1 MSTAHILIA
10 ARDPALVAK
19 LQALLKILDYTTA
32 GVAASASDARRLAES
47 LKPDLMLIDVRLE
60 EAWQGIQVAA
70 AINKQWQIPIIFL
83 IDSADIEALQKA
95 KAIEPIGFIRTPLD
109 DNEVLAT
116 VKLALDKQWI
126 ERQLQESEQKYR
138 SMMEAMGDLVYI
150 CSPDYRIEYMNPA
163 MIRKVGRD
171 ATGEPCYRVFFEL
184 MQVCPW
190 CVMQQVQHGQSV
202 HHEITNPHDGRIYRA
217 ASMPITHANDTV
229 SKMAIL
235 TDITERRQAEL
246 ALKESESRYRR
257 LVESATDYI
266 YTVKVENG
274 RVVSTSHGPACVA
287 VTGYTSAEYEADP
300 NLWFKMVYEDDR
312 KLVLDQAN
320 RLLKG
325 ETIQP
330 LEHRITHKNGKIR
343 WLRNTPVPHQD
354 SAGRLVAYDGLVT
367 DITDRKLAEV
377 QIKEHARKLE
387 IVNKVIVSVNR
398 ATDLTTLLDEVLN
411 ASRDLVQ
418 FKGAGI
424 YIVDAQGTT
433 AELASVQGLP
443 ADYVR
448 SLRQLHLNEPQ
459 YQVLFGQGQGI
470 FTDDYA
476 RVAPERARKWNI
488 QAIARIP
495 LTAKDTVIGAL
506 VLVHDAPHAFTSE
519 EKELLVAVGRQ
530 IGTAIDKMRSELAL
544 RESED
549 KYRTISEQS
558 LVGIHMIKDGKLV
571 FVNDGWTRI
580 TGYTREEIKAWGFE
594 EFGRIVE
601 PADRDFFLDQIR
613 KKQLSLTDGIVPVYD
628 FRFLSKTG
636 ETKWVLLHSRSVQF
650 ADGHAVVGVVIDITD
665 RKLAVQALEAAN
677 QQLRAREKE
686 LISANRDKE
695 VLLKEIHHRVK
706 NNLQVIS
713 SLLKLQLGHV
723 HDRQAAAVIRECQ
736 NRIKSIAIVHEKL
749 YQSQSLAEV
758 DIGNYIQSLISHLFR
773 MFLVDP
779 SSVTM
784 DVAVDNV
791 ALHIDQAIPC
801 SLIIN
806 ELVSNALKYA
816 FPDNRR
822 GAIRIRLQVVTN
834 DLYRLEVGDNGVGFP
849 LHVDFRKT
857 VTLGLQLVMTFVE
870 QLGGSIERIPGPGT
884 TFVVTFPA
892 GKKAGADQPAGRAH
906 GESNSASQDENLVS

>member
-1 MSTAHILIA
+1 MTTARILIA
-10 ARDPALVAK
+10 ARDPDLVAK
-19 LQALLKILDYTTA
+19 LQSLLAILDFTAA
-32 GVAASASDARRLAES
+32 GVAAGADDAMRLAES
-47 LKPDLMLIDVRLE
+47 LKPDLMLMDVRLE
-60 EAWQGIQVAA
+60 AALQGIQVAS
-70 AINKQWQIPIIFL
+70 AIHRQWQIPIIFL

-95 KAIEPIGFIRTPLD
+95 KAIEPLGFIRTPVD

-126 ERQLQESEQKYR
+126 ERQLQESEQKYQ
-138 SMMEAMGDLVYI
+138 SMMEAMSDLVYI

-163 MIRKVGRD
+163 MIRQVGRV
-171 ATGEPCYRVFFEL
+171 AVGEPCYRIFFER

-190 CVMQQVQHGQSV
+190 CAMQQVQQGQSV
-202 HHEITNPHDGRIYRA
+202 HHEITNPRDGRIYRA
-217 ASMPITHANDTV
+217 ASMPIPHADNTV

-246 ALKESESRYRR
+246 ALKESELRYRR

-266 YTVKVENG
+266 YTVKVEDG

-287 VTGYTSAEYEADP
+287 VTGYTSAEYDADP

-312 KLVLDQAN
+312 KLVLSQAEQ
-320 RLLKG
+320 LLKG
-325 ETIQP
+325 ETIRP

-354 SAGRLVAYDGLVT
+354 GAGRLVSYDGLVS
-367 DITDRKLAEV
+367 DITDRKLAEL

-387 IVNKVIVSVNR
+387 VVNKVIVAVNR
-398 ATDLTTLLDEVLN
+398 ATDLTTLLDEVSN
-411 ASRDLVQ
+411 ASLALAQ

-424 YIVDAQGTT
+424 YIVDAQSAT
-433 AELASVQGLP
+433 ATLVSAHGLP
-443 ADYVR
+443 ADYAR
-448 SLRQLHLNEPQ
+448 SLKRLSLNEPQ
-459 YQVLFGQGQGI
+459 WQALFVQGRGI
-470 FTDDYA
+470 FTGDCA
-476 RVAPERARKWNI
+476 REAPEQARKWNF
-488 QAIARIP
+488 QAMARIP
-495 LTAKDTVIGAL
+495 LTAKDAVVGAL
-506 VLVHDAPHAFTSE
+506 VLVHDAPHAFPSE
-519 EKELLVAVGRQ
+519 EQELLLVVGRQ

-549 KYRTISEQS
+549 RYRTISEQS
-558 LVGIHMIKDGKLV
+558 LVGIHMIKDGRLV

-580 TGYTREEIKAWGFE
+580 TGYTREDIDAWGFE
-594 EFGRIVE
+594 EFGKIID
-601 PADRDFFLDQIR
+601 PADRDFFLAQIR
-613 KKQLSLTDGIVPVYD
+613 KKQLGLTNGIVPVYD

-650 ADGHAVVGVVIDITD
+650 AEGHAVVGVVIDITD
-665 RKLAVQALEAAN
+665 RKMAIQALEAAN
-677 QQLRAREKE
+677 RQLRAREQE
-686 LISANRDKE
+686 LIGANRDKE

-749 YQSQSLAEV
+749 YQSRSLAEV

-773 MFLVDP
+773 MFLVD
-779 SSVTM
+779 SGSVTM

-806 ELVSNALKYA
+806 ELVSNSLKYA

-822 GAIRIRLQVVTN
+822 GEIRIRLQAAAN
-834 DLYRLEVGDNGVGFP
+834 GRYRLEVGDNGVGFP
-849 LHVDFRKT
+849 SEVDFRNT
-857 VTLGLQLVMTFVE
+857 ASLGLQLVMTFVE
-870 QLGGSIERIPGPGT
+870 QLNGSIERIPCSGT
-884 TFVVTFPA
+884 MFAVTFPA
-892 GKKAGADQPAGRAH
+892 GKEALSERAH

>member
-1 MSTAHILIA
+1 MSTARILIA
-10 ARDPALVAK
+10 ARDPVLVAK

-32 GVAASASDARRLAES
+32 GVAASASDAKRLAES

-60 EAWQGIQVAA
+60 EAWQGVQVAA
-70 AINKQWQIPIIFL
+70 AIYQQWQIPIIFL

-95 KAIEPIGFIRTPLD
+95 KAIEPVGFIRIPLD

-138 SMMEAMGDLVYI
+138 SMMEAMSDLVYI
-150 CSPDYRIEYMNPA
+150 CAPDYRIEYMNPA

-171 ATGEPCYRVFFEL
+171 AVGEPCYRVFFEL
-184 MQVCPW
+184 IQVCPW

-202 HHEITNPHDGRIYRA
+202 HHEITNPRDGRIYRV
-217 ASMPITHANDTV
+217 ASMPITHADNTV

-246 ALKESESRYRR
+246 ALKESEVRYRR

-266 YTVKVENG
+266 YNVKVENG
-274 RVVSTSHGPACVA
+274 QVVSTSHGPACVA

-300 NLWFKMVYEDDR
+300 DLWFKMVYEDDR
-312 KLVLDQAN
+312 KLVLNQADQ
-320 RLLKG
+320 LLKG

-354 SAGRLVAYDGLVT
+354 GAGRLVAYDGLVT
-367 DITDRKLAEV
+367 DITDRKLAEL
-377 QIKEHARKLE
+377 QTKEHARKLE
-387 IVNKVIVSVNR
+387 IVNKVIVAVNR

-411 ASRDLVQ
+411 ASLDLVQ

-424 YIVDAQGTT
+424 YIVDAQNAT
-433 AELASVQGLP
+433 ATLVSVQGLP
-443 ADYVR
+443 TDYVR
-448 SLRQLHLNEPQ
+448 SLKRLHLNEPQ
-459 YQVLFGQGQGI
+459 YQVLFVKGQGI
-470 FTDDYA
+470 FTGDYT

-488 QAIARIP
+488 QSMAHIP
-495 LTAKDTVIGAL
+495 LTAKDTVVGAL
-506 VLVHDAPHAFTSE
+506 MLVHDAPHVFSSE
-519 EKELLVAVGRQ
+519 EQELLVVVGRQ
-530 IGTAIDKMRSELAL
+530 IGTAIDKMRSEVAL

-571 FVNDGWTRI
+571 FVNDGWTKI
-580 TGYTREEIKAWGFE
+580 TGYTRDDINAWGFE
-594 EFGRIVE
+594 EFGCIVE
-601 PADRDFFLDQIR
+601 PVDRDFFLDQIR
-613 KKQLSLTDGIVPVYD
+613 KKQLGLTDGIVPVHD

-665 RKLAVQALEAAN
+665 RKMAVQALEAAN
-677 QQLRAREKE
+677 QQLRSRERE

-723 HDRQAAAVIRECQ
+723 QDRQAAAVIRECQ

-749 YQSQSLAEV
+749 YQSRSLAEV

-773 MFLVDP
+773 MFLVD
-779 SSVTM
+779 SGSVTM

-806 ELVSNALKYA
+806 ELVSNSLKYA

-822 GAIRIRLQVVTN
+822 GEIRIRLQAAAN

-849 LHVDFRKT
+849 PKVDFRNT
-857 VTLGLQLVMTFVE
+857 ASLGLQLVMTFVE
-870 QLGGSIERIPGPGT
+870 QLDGSIERIPCSGT
-884 TFVVTFPA
+884 MFVVTFPA
-892 GKKAGADQPAGRAH
+892 GKKAVAERAH

>member
-1 MSTAHILIA
+1 MSTARILVA
-10 ARDPALVAK
+10 VRDPALVAK
-19 LQALLKILDYTTA
+19 LQALLKILNYTTA
-32 GVAASASDARRLAES
+32 GVADCASDAMRLAET

-60 EAWQGIQVAA
+60 EAWQGIQVAD
-70 AINKQWQIPIIFL
+70 AIHKQWQIPVIFL

-95 KAIEPIGFIRTPLD
+95 KAIDPIGFIRTPLD

-116 VKLALDKQWI
+116 VKMALDKRWI
-126 ERQLQESEQKYR
+126 ERQLLESEQKYR
-138 SMMEAMGDLVYI
+138 SMMEAISDLVYI
-150 CSPDYRIEYMNPA
+150 CSPDCRVEYMNPA

-171 ATGEPCYRVFFEL
+171 AVGEPCHRVFFDL
-184 MQVCPW
+184 TQVCPW
-190 CVMQQVQHGQSV
+190 CVMKQVQKGQSV
-202 HHEITNPHDGRIYRA
+202 HHEITNPRDGRIYRA
-217 ASMPITHANDTV
+217 ASMPITHAGDTV
-229 SKMAIL
+229 SEMVIL
-235 TDITERRQAEL
+235 TDITEQRQAEL
-246 ALKESESRYRR
+246 ALKESEGRYRR
-257 LVESATDYI
+257 LVESTTDYI
-266 YTVKVENG
+266 YTVKVENA
-274 RVVSTSHGPACVA
+274 RAASTSHGPACVA
-287 VTGYTSAEYEADP
+287 VTGYTSAEYDANP
-300 NLWFKMVYEDDR
+300 NLWFNMVCEEDR
-312 KLVLDQAN
+312 KLVLDQAD

-330 LEHRITHKNGKIR
+330 LEHRIMHKNGKIR
-343 WLRNTPVPHQD
+343 WLRNTPVPHHD
-354 SAGRLVAYDGLVT
+354 STGRLVSYDGLVS
-367 DITDRKLAEV
+367 DITDRKLGEL
-377 QIKEHARKLE
+377 QIKEHSRKVE
-387 IVNKVIVSVNR
+387 IVNKIIVSVNR
-398 ATDLTTLLDEVLN
+398 ATDLTALLDEVLN

-424 YIVDAQGTT
+424 YIVDARATT
-433 AELASVQGLP
+433 AELVSIQGLP

-448 SLRQLHLNEPQ
+448 SLRQLQLNGPQ
-459 YQVLFGQGQGI
+459 YRVLFEQGQGI
-470 FTDDYA
+470 FADDYV
-476 RVAPERARKWNI
+476 RVAPEQARKWNI
-488 QAIARIP
+488 QSSASIP

-506 VLVHDAPHAFTSE
+506 VLVHDAPHAFTGE

-571 FVNDGWTRI
+571 FVNDGWTKI
-580 TGYTREEIKAWGFE
+580 TGYDRDEIKTWGFE

-601 PADRDFFLDQIR
+601 PPDRSFFLDQIR
-613 KKQLSLTDGIVPVYD
+613 KKQLGLTDGVVPVRDY
-628 FRFLSKTG
+628 RFLSKTG

-650 ADGHAVVGVVIDITD
+650 VDGRAVIGVVIDITD
-665 RKLAVQALEAAN
+665 RKLALQALEAAN
-677 QQLRAREKE
+677 QQLRSREKE
-686 LISANRDKE
+686 LLAANRDKE

-723 HDRQAAAVIRECQ
+723 QDRQAAAVIRECQ

-749 YQSQSLAEV
+749 YQSRSLAEV

-779 SSVTM
+779 GSVTM

-822 GAIRIRLQVVTN
+822 GVIRIRLQAGAN
-834 DLYRLEVGDNGVGFP
+834 DLFRLEVGDNGVGFP
-849 LHVDFRKT
+849 SQVDFRNT
-857 VTLGLQLVMTFVE
+857 ASLGLQLVMTFVE
-870 QLGGSIERIPGPGT
+870 QLGGSIERSPGPGT

-892 GKKAGADQPAGRAH
+892 GKKSG
-906 GESNSASQDENLVS
+906 S